1 MTQTKL
7 AVQSAY
13 QFSRTNPPR
22 VIVPVNKN
30 AVGAHNELLPST
42 EYELCSEGAKGNRVP
57 VPTPHLVKQVK
68 KSLVHQRRTQY
79 EDPNRAKETPLHPPY
94 ESYMTDSIQGKSTF
108 NNGPIAF

>member
-42 EYELCSEGAKGNRVP
+42 EYEL
-57 VPTPHLVKQVK
+57 PTPHLVKQVK
-68 KSLVHQRRTQY
+68 KSLVHQRKTKY
-79 EDPNRAKETPLHPPY
+79 EDPNKAKETPLHPPY
-94 ESYMTDSIQGKSTF
+94 ES
-108 NNGPIAF
+108 